1 MINWEETKKQK
12 SVSSVGIQNDTSK
25 FHKTL
30 RTLFSD
36 GTTAVSLSPQK
47 QYIFALLSLFLLTCV
62 VYFPAT
68 NAGFVWDDSLIGEL
82 RAISIWEG
90 IWQFWFDPI
99 TAYTPEGRYREGHYW
114 PLLYTTFWIEHKLWG
129 FSPKGYHIVN
139 ILIHFANTT
148 LLYYSLRRL
157 SVPGT
162 WFAAAIFAVHPLHAE
177 PVAWIMARKDSLS
190 TLFCLASLA
199 LWLRYRDSQNL
210 IDYAG
215 SLLLFVAA
223 MLCKPVVV
231 VFPATM
237 IIIQWWEDGNISQAF
252 LLRVAPFFLLGF
264 AIAIADMLFYQKI
277 QPVSFDHSIIE
288 RVLIASQSFWFYV
301 SKLFWPT
308 ELAVIYPHW
317 DVSVTDPLDWLY
329 FIAVVV
335 LVATVWLLRHR
346 LGRGPLACALFFGIM
361 LLPVLGF
368 IDYGYMTYSF
378 VADRYQYLASTG
390 VIVLFASAF
399 WYFGSVGIQRL
410 VKKVVCLALLAFL
423 GVAAWNHTSI
433 FKDEITFFKHVISI
447 NPQAHTAHL
456 NLAHA
461 LLYSGEKGPRE
472 ALPIAREA
480 VRQQPNYYNPH
491 SVLGVVLSALGQ
503 HQEAEKHLY
512 KSIKLNPG
520 HVPTY
525 LALAEHFRRRKHYK
539 KALKLYEATIK
550 INPGSSLSYVGIG
563 YTLFS
568 LKRYEET
575 VSNLKHALSLNPYLD
590 MAPTIHN
597 LIGRALLNIGGRRK
611 EAKWHLRHAK
621 RLAHSKT
628 P

>member
-1 MINWEETKKQK
+1 MLSAK
-12 SVSSVGIQNDTSK
+12 IQNDNPK

-30 RTLFSD
+30 RTFFD
-36 GTTAVSLSPQK
+36 NGTTAVSLSPQRRDV
-47 QYIFALLSLFLLTCV
+47 FALLSLFLLTCV

-68 NAGFVWDDSLIGEL
+68 NAGFVWDDSIMREL
-82 RAISIWEG
+82 KAVSTWEG
-90 IWQFWFDPI
+90 IWQFWFDPL

-114 PLLYTTFWIEHKLWG
+114 PLFYTTFWIEHKLWG

-139 ILIHFANTT
+139 VLIHFANTT

-157 SVPGT
+157 SVPGA

-199 LWLRYRDSQNL
+199 LWLRYRDSQNQT
-210 IDYAG
+210 DYAG
-215 SLLLFVAA
+215 SLLLFTAA

-237 IIIQWWEDGNISQAF
+237 IIIQWWKDGNISQAF

-317 DVSVTDPLDWLY
+317 DVSVADPVDWLY

-335 LVATVWLLRHR
+335 LVATVWILRHR

-433 FKDEITFFKHVISI
+433 FKDEITLFRHIISI

-456 NLAHA
+456 NLAYA
-461 LLYSGEKGPRE
+461 LLYNGETVSQE

-480 VRQQPNYYNPH
+480 VRQQPNYH
-491 SVLGVVLSALGQ
+491 SSHNVLGATLSALG
-503 HQEAEKHLY
+503 HYEEAEKHLY
-512 KSIKLNPG
+512 KSIKLNPKYP
-520 HVPTY
+520 HSY
-525 LALAEHFRRRKHYK
+525 LNLAESFRKRKRYK
-539 KALKLYEATIK
+539 EALSLYDAAIK
-550 INPGSSLSYVGIG
+550 VNPNYPLPYVGIG
-563 YTLFS
+563 YTL
-568 LKRYEET
+568 LRLERYDEAI
-575 VSNLKHALSLNPYLD
+575 SNMEYALSLNPNLP
-590 MAPTIHN
+590 MAPRMHY
-597 LIGRALLNIGGRRK
+597 LIGKALQKIGGQEK
-611 EAKWHLRHAK
+611 KAKWHLRHAK
-621 RLAHSKT
+621 KLATSKKQ
-628 P
+628 